1 MNIYE
6 ILSLKFPNADFMY
19 DIKLAD
25 LGKGAGPF
33 IKEWNISGVA
43 KPDQATLAQW
53 EQEVSALYTKKQND
67 ILNAPILKQL
77 DKIDMK
83 SVRAIRTNDTAKMA
97 ALEAEAVALRGQLL

>member
-6 ILSLKFPNADFMY
+6 TLSLKFPNADFMY

-33 IKEWNISGVA
+33 IKEWNISDVP

-53 EQEVSALYTKKQND
+53 EQEVSTLYTKKQND
-67 ILNAPILKQL
+67 ITNAPILKQL

-83 SVRAIRTNDTAKMA
+83 SIRAIRTNDTVKMA
-97 ALEAEAVALRGQLL
+97 ALEIEAAVLRGKLL